1 MMTDFAD
8 RKARWCA
15 FYDRAPE
22 VPFVIHVNYSPDV
35 PPRPLPH
42 PALVSERIE
51 WAWQQY
57 QRWMDRA
64 AWLHDDF
71 IPSLDSYTGTE
82 IFAEAFG
89 CPVHRPEDNMPFALP
104 IITRAEQVDD
114 LAVPE
119 VMSSSLAALFEIA
132 DELKSRAGAGA
143 LMRMIDIQSPMDIA
157 ALIWDKNTFYTAMIE
172 TPEAVQALAG
182 KVRALLTAFL
192 DAWFARYGREFIA
205 HFPYYY
211 MPRGMTLSEDEVGAV
226 NTRMFDELFLPELV
240 ELSERYGGIG
250 IHCCA
255 DSAHQWPG
263 FKRIPGLRMLNICQP
278 PDVVRAAYTTFAPVC
293 GQYHWSVWDGPAWTW
308 PAQWPAGARVVV
320 DVGAETQEQALELA
334 EKLTETR
341 QRLAGSTV

>member
-1 MMTDFAD
+1 MTNFAD

-15 FYDRAPE
+15 FHDRAPE
-22 VPFVIHVNYSPDV
+22 MPFVFHVNYNPDM
-35 PPRPLPH
+35 PARPGPH
-42 PALVSERIE
+42 PALARERIE
-51 WAWQQY
+51 WAWLQY
-57 QRWMDRA
+57 QRWMERA

-119 VMSSSLAALFEIA
+119 VMNSSLALLFEIA
-132 DELKSRAGAGA
+132 DELKRRAGAGA
-143 LMRMIDIQSPMDIA
+143 LMRMIDVQSPMDIA
-157 ALIWDKNTFYTAMIE
+157 ALIWDKNTFYAAMIE

-211 MPRGMTLSEDEVGAV
+211 MPQGMTLSEDEVGAV
-226 NTRMFDELFLPELV
+226 STRMFDELFLPELI
-240 ELSERYGGIG
+240 ELSERYGGLG
-250 IHCCA
+250 MHCCA

-278 PDVVRAAYTTFAPVC
+278 PDIVRAAYASFADTC
-293 GQYHWSVWDGPAWTW
+293 GQFHWSVWDGPAWTW

-320 DVGAETQEQALELA
+320 DVGSETKDEALELA
-334 EKLTETR
+334 EKLAETR
-341 QRLAGSTV
+341 ERMAEATA